1 MISIKDLY
9 FDVGNAVN
17 GICDRVYARNRPK
30 SVDDRPDS
38 YIVVFFPAGIYNN
51 EMNDDGSYN
60 DYTTVAQ
67 IEVYVRDKP
76 SSKNPNSFNVSKVDK
91 KVRAVLEKFPIST
104 ENILVINP
112 QITLQTD
119 DGDGFSVTIIQGKLR
134 TK

>member
-1 MISIKDLY
+1 MISIKTLY
-9 FDVGNAVN
+9 FDVGNAVK

-30 SVDDRPDS
+30 AVDDRPDS
-38 YIVVFFPAGIYNN
+38 YIVVLFPTGIYNN

-67 IEVYVRDKP
+67 IEVYVRDK
-76 SSKNPNSFNVSKVDK
+76 SSSRNPNSFNVSKVDE